1 MRSHRKRPWGWAAA
15 VFLAV
20 ASLVV
25 TTLTT
30 QVGAASS
37 PTTTAS
43 PFQGAVEDD
52 GADCPVSPGSPISS
66 SQLPDPFVTQN
77 GTPVTTQEQWR
88 CRRAEIREMAERHV
102 YGDKPAP
109 PDSVT
114 GTVTNS
120 QVTVNVSD
128 NGRSASF
135 SASVSLPSGTG
146 PFPAVIVYGGFGA
159 DTTT

>member
-1 MRSHRKRPWGWAAA
+1 MRFPRYRPRVWAATA
-15 VFLAV
+15 FVALAGLTATTV
-20 ASLVV
+20 AS
-25 TTLTT
+25 
-30 QVGAASS
+30 QAGAADSPVAVTQFQSS
-37 PTTTAS
+37 
-43 PFQGAVEDD
+43 VEDE
-52 GADCPVSPGSPISS
+52 GADCAVNPGQTSS
-66 SQLPDPFVTQN
+66 NPQLPDPFTRLD
-77 GTPVTTQEQWR
+77 GTRVSTTEDWR

-120 QVTVNVSD
+120 QITVNVSD